1 MANHVPS
8 ALFIFSEEGREY
20 VEKVRDNPHGTQLTS
35 VSIETLLANETEY
48 LPMCDHVVVC
58 GSLDVI
64 KKVMSFGMEYNF
76 SIGFVP
82 LPAQKS
88 FINCYGLPN
97 NTAEAI
103 SLALSDE
110 PKNFD
115 VVLCNDHIVIF
126 KASVGRIPLVDSPQ
140 NTGKARIIWNGLKK
154 ITSLR
159 LLPFTI
165 TAAGKNNATISTAA
179 SGCVVLAN
187 PDLSF
192 ASDLIG
198 DDSSSF
204 DELVSMVVV
213 APISIIAYLALML
226 RTLTGTKTGSVPDS
240 IGHIKSPQIMLQSEV
255 ELSVTVDGENVTKT
269 PVDCRVI
276 SGAIKINHG
285 KDPAIENRRSAP
297 GREKFVTKS
306 LPAGK
311 ELEKARNK
319 RIPFQT

>member
-1 MANHVPS
+1 MAKHLAS
-8 ALFIFSEEGREY
+8 ALFIFSEEGRDYIEQA
-20 VEKVRDNPHGTQLTS
+20 RDNPHGTQIKS

-48 LPMCDHVVVC
+48 LQTCGHVVVC
-58 GSLDVI
+58 GSLDII

-103 SLALSDE
+103 SLALSDD
-110 PKNFD
+110 PKYFD
-115 VVLCNDHIVIF
+115 VVFCNDQIVIF

-140 NTGKARIIWNGLKK
+140 NTGKTRIIWNGLKK

-165 TAAGKNNATISTAA
+165 TAAGKNNTTISTAA
-179 SGCVVLAN
+179 SGCLVLAN

-198 DDSSSF
+198 DDSSFF
-204 DELVSMVVV
+204 DDLVSMVCCAHLYHCLPCPYVSNPDRLGSRFDSRFDRSYKKSSDNV
-213 APISIIAYLALML
+213 AIRN
-226 RTLTGTKTGSVPDS
+226 RTERK
-240 IGHIKSPQIMLQSEV
+240 
-255 ELSVTVDGENVTKT
+255 
-269 PVDCRVI
+269 CRWR
-276 SGAIKINHG
+276 GYN
-285 KDPAIENRRSAP
+285 
-297 GREKFVTKS
+297 
-306 LPAGK
+306 
-311 ELEKARNK
+311 
-319 RIPFQT
+319 